1 MHTTLR
7 LRSAQKAVVA
17 VVVAATGSLVP
28 SAMIAGPAGAA
39 PPVGGTWNL
48 AFADEFDGTA
58 LNAQKW
64 HTCHWWA
71 STTCSIETNNELE
84 LYTRDNVSVAN
95 GMLKLQARREN
106 AVAWN
111 GNTYNYTS
119 GMVSTGGKV
128 DEIDPGFVFTYGY
141 VEARVK
147 VPKGQGLWPALW
159 LLPAN
164 HEWPPEI
171 DVMEILGDSTN
182 VQHMNYH
189 YPLAD
194 GSAAKVGSAWTG
206 PDFSADW
213 HTFGVDWSAE
223 AIVWYV
229 DGVER
234 FRYSD
239 ASNITSE
246 PSYVLLNLAVG
257 GNWPGSPDA
266 TTPFPSDYL
275 VDYLRIWNRAGTGT
289 ADTVSPSVTITSPA
303 QGSSVGSRNVTV
315 TASASDNVGVTRT
328 EVLIDGALKASSPS
342 KAISYVWNTK
352 KVAAGPHVITVRS
365 FDAAG
370 NVGQSAVTV
379 YR

>member
-1 MHTTLR
+1 METRNGFLR
-7 LRSAQKAVVA
+7 KAVVA
-17 VVVAATGSLVP
+17 LVLSAAASTAPLTAAVF
-28 SAMIAGPAGAA
+28 PAGADPA
-39 PPVGGTWNL
+39 GSGWNL
-48 AFADEFDGTA
+48 AFADEFGGTTLDG
-58 LNAQKW
+58 QKW

-84 LYTRDNVSVAN
+84 LYTRNNVSVAD
-95 GMLKLQARREN
+95 GALKLQARREN

-111 GNTYNYTS
+111 GRTYSYTS

-171 DVMEILGDSTN
+171 DVMEILGDEPT
-182 VQHMNYH
+182 VTHMHYH
-189 YPLAD
+189 YLRPD
-194 GSAAKVGSAWTG
+194 GSHADVGSSWAG

-213 HTFGVDWSAE
+213 HTFAVDWSPE
-223 AIVWYV
+223 ALVWYV

-234 FRYSD
+234 ARFTD
-239 ASNITSE
+239 AANITSE

-257 GNWPGSPDA
+257 GTWPGAPDA
-266 TTPFPSDYL
+266 STPFPSDYL
-275 VDYLRIWNRAGTGT
+275 VDYVRVWQRAGTVT
-289 ADTVSPSVTITSPA
+289 PDTVAPSVTITSPA
-303 QGSSVGSRNVTV
+303 QGSSVGNRNVTV
-315 TASASDNVGVTRT
+315 AATASDDVRVTRT
-328 EVLIDGALKASSPS
+328 ELLIDGALKATATSGS
-342 KAISYVWNTK
+342 ISYVWNTK
-352 KVAAGPHVITVRS
+352 KVAVGPHVVTVRS

-370 NVGQSAVTV
+370 NVGQSEVTV
-379 YR
+379 YRI